1 MVGRSDER
9 PAVGDRAR
17 KMLRWVSL
25 LDLFAF
31 FLVVASIFLSWQT
44 SVGRYPGGSFSY
56 HYYVYGTQCAQFG
69 SGSTCTTSS
78 DLPIA
83 LRGTEYLAVL
93 TVPVTLI
100 AAVLGRVASGAGA
113 HARDI
118 AAVSAGFSGA
128 GLAGLL
134 SATVLYAHYTYAEG
148 TGLWDSPSTA
158 GLGWNI
164 AVVAAVVLLAA
175 LTLTL
180 WARRKPASPA
190 SRRSVRAPV
199 PEGGRPSGT
208 MEAEVAVVAR
218 R

>member
-1 MVGRSDER
+1 MVGPSDER
-9 PAVGDRAR
+9 PTVGDRGR
-17 KMLRWVSL
+17 QMLRWVSL

-56 HYYVYGTQCAQFG
+56 HYYVYGTQCAHFG
-69 SGSTCTTSS
+69 SGSTCTTTS

-83 LRGTEYLAVL
+83 LRGTEYLVVMA
-93 TVPVTLI
+93 VPVTLI
-100 AAVLGRVASGAGA
+100 AAVLGRVASRAGT
-113 HARDI
+113 HARGS
-118 AAVSAGFSGA
+118 AALSAGFSGA
-128 GLAGLL
+128 GLAGLV
-134 SATVLYAHYTYAEG
+134 SATVLYAQYTYAEG

-164 AVVAAVVLLAA
+164 AVAAAVVLLAA
-175 LTLTL
+175 ITLTL

-190 SRRSVRAPV
+190 SRRSVRDRV
-199 PEGGRPSGT
+199 PDAGRPPGT
-208 MEAEVAVVAR
+208 RDAEVAVVAR